1 VATTLK
7 KIKTPWCYITI
18 CDAATSGLMIISE
31 VNKNKRLSGE
41 EKAERKKVFAHSVKR
56 KQTSGAAAAKG

>member
-1 VATTLK
+1 
-7 KIKTPWCYITI
+7 
-18 CDAATSGLMIISE
+18 MIISE